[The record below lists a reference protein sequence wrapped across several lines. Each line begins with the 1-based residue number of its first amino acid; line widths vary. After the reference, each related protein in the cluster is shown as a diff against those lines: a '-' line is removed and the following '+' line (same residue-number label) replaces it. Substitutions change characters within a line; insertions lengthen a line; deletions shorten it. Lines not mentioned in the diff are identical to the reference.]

1 MEELLENQPRC
12 HFASKPPIK
21 ILTVAAQRRKVP
33 ICMGRGCLCKHLS
46 KGRKRAVGD
55 KKVSQWKM
63 VLEEDAENS
72 YSISAWGT
80 EIFPVDLPKTKK

>member
-1 MEELLENQPRC
+1 MGELLKNQPRY

-33 ICMGRGCLCKHLS
+33 ICMGGGFLCRHLS
-46 KGRKRAVGD
+46 KGRKRAVGN
-55 KKVSQWKM
+55 KKVSQWKT

-72 YSISAWGT
+72 YSISACGAD
-80 EIFPVDLPKTKK
+80 IFPVDLPDTKK